1 MKTIIPALLLA
12 IQLFSCHPSNIQ
24 HIERNGFL
32 MDTVIRISLYDL
44 RSEQSLHKLADAVFT
59 YMLSIENRVSAYIK
73 GSDVQ
78 KLNQEAGGD
87 FIPVSKDTQRI
98 LQSALQISEKTDG
111 AFDITIGPLK
121 KLWGFDSSG
130 QPRVP
135 DAGEIQS
142 YLKLG
147 NYHQIE
153 LKDGSARI
161 GVAGLGIDLG
171 GIAKGYIIDA
181 AVRRLQDAGVLG
193 GLVECGGDL
202 RVFGHHPNKRT
213 WKIGIQ
219 DPRNERG
226 SLIGIASLNDLSIAT
241 SGDYERFFV
250 EDGIRYHHILD
261 PENGFPSREA
271 ISVTVIAPDAMTADA
286 LATGVF
292 VMGAE
297 KGLSLIDAIP
307 DVESLIVTENEHGMA
322 YHFSAGAHE
331 MIQMI
336 NSAKTQSA
344 VQ

>member
-1 MKTIIPALLLA
+1 MKYIISAMLLA
-12 IQLFSCHPSNIQ
+12 VQFFSCHPSNIR
-24 HIERNGFL
+24 HVERNGFL

-44 RSEQSLHKLADAVFT
+44 RSEKSLHKLADDVFT
-59 YMLSIENRVSAYIK
+59 YMLSIENLVSAYIQ

-78 KLNQEAGGD
+78 RLNQEAGGD
-87 FIPVSKDTQRI
+87 FSPVSKDTQHI
-98 LQSALQISEKTDG
+98 LQSALQISEKTEG
-111 AFDITIGPLK
+111 SFDITIGPLK
-121 KLWGFDSSG
+121 TIWGFDTNS

-135 DAGEIQS
+135 DVAEIQT

-147 NYHQIE
+147 NYHQVE

-161 GVAGLGIDLG
+161 SVPGLGIDLG

-181 AVRRLQDAGVLG
+181 AVRWLQDAGVLG
-193 GLVECGGDL
+193 GLIECGGDL
-202 RVFGHHPNKRT
+202 RVFGHHPDKRT

-219 DPRNERG
+219 NPRNERG

-241 SGDYERFFV
+241 SGDYERFFIK
-250 EDGIRYHHILD
+250 DGTRYHHILD
-261 PENGFPSREA
+261 PETGFPSRGA

-286 LATGVF
+286 LATAVF
-292 VMGAE
+292 EMGAE
-297 KGLSLIDAIP
+297 RGLSLIDTIP
-307 DVESLIVTENEHGMA
+307 DVETLIVTEKEDGMV